1 VHREDPACGL
11 LVVQVV
17 ELGGLRS
24 VTVGE
29 GESLMK
35 KYLLVLL
42 GAVLLLGAG
51 SARASVIYNLTSD
64 HCTGSCGTAPFGNIT
79 LNQTGT
85 TVDVTVHLNSPN
97 WFVKTGSADL
107 QAFKFNAVGVI
118 LTDIT
123 VDVHIP
129 GLIATT
135 GALNGDGT
143 GNFAFGISCPSCGG
157 GASSKFNNDI
167 VFHVANATIADLT
180 VPNNL
185 GNVFVA
191 DIISDLA
198 SGGNGN
204 TGPVDAT
211 VPVPEPA
218 TLAMLS
224 GGLVGLVAF
233 GRRYTRS

>member
-1 VHREDPACGL
+1 MRIASCPSGRTGRPSFCHRWGRGISDEEV
-11 LVVQVV
+11 LV
-17 ELGGLRS
+17 
-24 VTVGE
+24 
-29 GESLMK
+29 
-35 KYLLVLL
+35 
-42 GAVLLLGAG
+42 G
-51 SARASVIYNLTSD
+51 SI
-64 HCTGSCGTAPFGNIT
+64 GSCVALGSRLGSSAPFGNIT

-233 GRRYTRS
+233 GRRYTHS